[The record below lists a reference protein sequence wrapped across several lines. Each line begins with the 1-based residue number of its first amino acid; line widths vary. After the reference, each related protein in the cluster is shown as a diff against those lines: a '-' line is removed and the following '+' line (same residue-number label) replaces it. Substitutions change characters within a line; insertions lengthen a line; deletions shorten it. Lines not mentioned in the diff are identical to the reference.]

1 MAGLIPEARKKA
13 TDTIRTNTGDTSR
26 FESSPVCLRAGALFD
41 FVAADLN
48 YPNRPKSVGDSI
60 IRFRGTG

>member
-1 MAGLIPEARKKA
+1 MRQYGCGQRGLCPE
-13 TDTIRTNTGDTSR
+13 IQ
-26 FESSPVCLRAGALFD
+26 V
-41 FVAADLN
+41 VDLN